1 MNDLE
6 NNQIGESTLQG
17 ESPTQTF
24 FHQHNGVDSSRIDK
38 KANNIPDMVI
48 KPNTPTN
55 TNTVPVRLGDVYI
68 DTLNRKVYVATLL
81 SNPPAFGDY
90 SILN

>member
-1 MNDLE
+1 MDELQ
-6 NNQIGESTLQG
+6 NQTVGEETLG
-17 ESPTQTF
+17 GSSPSVTF

-48 KPNTPTN
+48 KPNTPTL
-55 TNTVPVRLGDVYI
+55 TNTVPVRLGDLYI